1 MEKTGAAG
9 AGGRAAQ
16 THARA
21 IGIAEAR
28 RENINSSATRSLRV
42 WTCRHGGGLEH

>member
-1 MEKTGAAG
+1 MEKIAAC
-9 AGGRAAQ
+9 GRGRRP
-16 THARA
+16 HARA